1 MEKVKNNSR
10 LIVAGL
16 IIVGVLVLALTGNN
30 DKSSQE
36 QTGQTNVSAQ
46 TDSESAKETTKVP
59 ASVDE
64 PIGSQPTA
72 GPVVVDQVEDS
83 YSATVRK
90 GDNQT
95 VIVRQMVN
103 EFLQD
108 RSQSLSA
115 EQRLYIETVL
125 VDALPRNNLIYP
137 DQVVQIKADVLSSAV
152 DASATLSEAQIAAWS
167 GYL

>member
-1 MEKVKNNSR
+1 MEKLKNNPR

-16 IIVGVLVLALTGNN
+16 IIVGVLVLTLTGNN
-30 DKSSQE
+30 DKTAQE
-36 QTGQTNVSAQ
+36 QTSQTNTAAQ
-46 TDSESAKETTKVP
+46 TETESVKESEKTP
-59 ASVDE
+59 AVVDE
-64 PIGSQPTA
+64 AIGSQPTA

-125 VDALPRNNLIYP
+125 VDSLPRNDLIYP
-137 DQVVQIKADVLSSAV
+137 DQIVQIKADVLSQAV
-152 DASATLSEAQIAAWS
+152 DASATLSESQLAAWS
-167 GYL
+167 SYL